1 MLHEF
6 LLFFYPYSSDYI
18 TGNNDNMAWWH
29 FPCYCPE
36 GNPPIMS
43 GFPSHKTSKLVLS
56 CRYSNLTAVY
66 RNYTTPYLRNQIIA
80 SNLGIKTMKIYN
92 AYHISMGSNGVTHK
106 EFFSQVRDKWQ
117 VYVYIKEMLEM
128 KAEEIMDKWT
138 RSSLVQVMA
147 CCQSNVKPYH
157 NPLLTYCHLK
167 LQKQT

>member
-1 MLHEF
+1 MVTLS
-6 LLFFYPYSSDYI
+6 LLLSL
-18 TGNNDNMAWWH
+18 
-29 FPCYCPE
+29 CE

-43 GFPSHKTSKLVLS
+43 GFPSHKTSKFVLS
-56 CRYSNLTAVY
+56 CRYSNLTAFY

-138 RSSLVQVMA
+138 RSLLVQVMA